1 MNKIDR
7 EKKTVCLLIR
17 LYCRHKLKEK
27 DMPDEYLQLADY
39 ACRRLDRC
47 KFGEKK
53 TTCRKCPVHCYAP
66 AQREKI
72 RAVMR
77 WSGPRML
84 FYAPIEAIR
93 HMIDK

>member
-7 EKKTVCLLIR
+7 EKKTVCLMIR

-27 DMPDEYLQLADY
+27 DMPGENLQLADY

>member
-7 EKKTVCLLIR
+7 EKKTVCLMIR

-39 ACRRLDRC
+39 ACRLDRC